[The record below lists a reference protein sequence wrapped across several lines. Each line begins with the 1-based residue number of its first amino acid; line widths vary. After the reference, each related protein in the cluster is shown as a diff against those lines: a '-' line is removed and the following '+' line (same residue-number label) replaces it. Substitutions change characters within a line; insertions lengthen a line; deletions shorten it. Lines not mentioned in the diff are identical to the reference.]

1 MFTDVY
7 DDFLDAAYL
16 AGGRPECKT
25 RIIASCRLAVDRG
38 DDWRDVLDAVRR
50 NRPELF
56 SEQEALRRQRKA
68 RFQSERPARKPAIP
82 C

>member
-1 MFTDVY
+1 MFRDIY

-25 RIIASCRLAVDRG
+25 RIIASCQRAVDLG

-50 NRPELF
+50 NRPEMF
-56 SEQEALRRQRKA
+56 CEKEALRRQRKA
-68 RFQSERPARKPAIP
+68 RLQS
-82 C
+82 